1 MKLIR
6 PWRNKIFDLEE
17 ITQKEKEYIDEVL
30 PCENLTSEEVHG
42 GMSATKDIQNSPNPA
57 DDGSQEQESKPY
69 RKRVIEIK
77 AEEEKEGKEGSEKD
91 TQDNQSGEGAKEEQ
105 NAESFKANT
114 QDKNS
119 EGSKEEQNSEGSK
132 EDTQNNNAEGS
143 EEEGEDEQEGEE
155 EGENGD
161 LNRDSLY
168 EDRPVLLGFLQ
179 VHFAKLISRLAED
192 GYLWT
197 DGDELWDFSKLAKR
211 KFFAKPLRAC
221 RKERKKER
229 IVLALDFSG
238 SCYHLSEFFL
248 KLAKIALKFKEV
260 EVLDASNGFGEENKR
275 IGEEGIVRFEELA
288 GRKVLFFGDFD
299 GGASLV
305 ELSRIAKVWW
315 FSCEGRYEDLSEHDW
330 CLGYTLKDF
339 KGVYLECKSEQDLI
353 KILKNST
360 KLLK

>member
-17 ITQKEKEYIDEVL
+17 EITQKEKEYIDEVM

-57 DDGSQEQESKPY
+57 DSGTQEQETELANASKPY

-77 AEEEKEGKEGSEKD
+77 AEEEEGKEGSEKD
-91 TQDNQSGEGAKEEQ
+91 TQD
-105 NAESFKANT
+105 
-114 QDKNS
+114 KNL
-119 EGSKEEQNSEGSK
+119 EGSEEEQNSEGSK
-132 EDTQNNNAEGS
+132 EDTQNDNAEGS
-143 EEEGEDEQEGEE
+143 KEEGSDDDEQEGDQ
-155 EGENGD
+155 NGS

-192 GYLWT
+192 EYLWT
-197 DGDELWDFSKLAKR
+197 DGDEMWDFSKLAKR

-260 EVLDASNGFGEENKR
+260 EVLDASNGFGDENKR

-315 FSCEGRYEDLSEHDW
+315 FSCEDRYEDLSEHDW

-353 KILKNST
+353 KILKNSA